1 MQFPF
6 TLRAMGLLAAGLVA
20 CGGAFAQQEVKLTI
34 GSHAGP
40 TLIPVAV
47 MRNYYQVEVNRL
59 LQAGGNRY
67 KVNWNEAYGGTLY
80 KFTETLA
87 AVRDGLAD
95 VGYVGTV
102 WEADRMPLSGITFFT
117 PFTSTS
123 MKTQARAVDNLVRN
137 NKAVAAEWDRNN
149 LVYLAPIVVE
159 NYDLWTSFPVSRLD
173 DLKGRKLM
181 APGTA
186 ARWLQGTG
194 AVAVD
199 GGLPSFYTNIQTGVA
214 DGAVSLNTAMMG
226 LKIFEVAK
234 HVTETGIGPMV
245 PGALAVNR
253 DRFRR
258 LPKEVQ
264 DALVKAAAGYS
275 DRVIQ
280 ETEQRIAD
288 ARKALQGRGVTVQV
302 LQDSERKRWI
312 AGLPDIGGEWVKAVE
327 AKGQPAREV
336 MQAYMAEIR
345 KSGDK
350 PGRDWDK

>member
-1 MQFPF
+1 MRSLFKP
-6 TLRAMGLLAAGLVA
+6 RAIGLLATGLLAAG
-20 CGGAFAQQEVKLTI
+20 GAFGQQDIKLTI

-40 TLIPVAV
+40 TLVPVAV
-47 MRNYYQVEVNRL
+47 MKNYYQAEVNRL
-59 LQAGGNRY
+59 LQAGGNKY
-67 KVNWNEAYGGTLY
+67 KVTWNEAYGGTLY
-80 KFTETLA
+80 KFTETLS
-87 AVRDGLAD
+87 AVKDGLAD

-102 WEADRMPLSGITFFT
+102 WEADKMPLSGITFFT
-117 PFTSTS
+117 PFASSS
-123 MKTQARAVDNLVRN
+123 MKVQASAVDNLVRN
-137 NKAVAAEWDRNN
+137 NKAVAAEWGRNN

-159 NYDLWTSFPVSRLD
+159 NYDLWTSFPVAKLD
-173 DLKGRKLM
+173 DLKGRKVM
-181 APGTA
+181 APGAA

-214 DGAVSLNTAMMG
+214 DGALSLHTAMMG
-226 LKIFEVAK
+226 LKVFEVAK

-253 DRFRR
+253 DRFRK

-280 ETEQRIAD
+280 ETEQKIAE
-288 ARKALQGRGVTVQV
+288 ARKALAEQGVKAQV
-302 LQDSERKRWI
+302 LPEAERKRWV

-327 AKGQPAREV
+327 AKGQPARQV

-345 KSGDK
+345 KAGEK

>member
-1 MQFPF
+1 MTTIISRRGAG
-6 TLRAMGLLAAGLVA
+6 TLVLALATA
-20 CGGAFAQQEVKLTI
+20 GGAWAQQEVKLTI

-40 TLIPVAV
+40 TLVPVAV
-47 MRNYYQVEVNRL
+47 MKNYFQPEVNRL
-59 LQAGGNRY
+59 LKEGGNKY

-80 KFTETLA
+80 KFTETLS
-87 AVRDGLAD
+87 AVKDGLAD

-102 WEADRMPLSGITFFT
+102 WEADKMPLSGVTYYT
-117 PFTSTS
+117 PFASGS
-123 MKTQARAVDNLVRN
+123 MKVQARAVEHLVRG
-137 NKAVAAEWDRNN
+137 NKAVAAEWERNN

-159 NYDLWTSFPVSRLD
+159 NYDLWTSFAVSKVD

-199 GGLPSFYTNIQTGVA
+199 GGLPSFYTNLQTGVA
-214 DGAVSLNTAMMG
+214 DGAVSLHTAMMG
-226 LKIFEVAK
+226 LKMYEVAK
-234 HVTETGIGPMV
+234 NVTETGIGPMV

-253 DRFRR
+253 DRFRK

-264 DALVKAAAGYS
+264 DALMKAAAGYS
-275 DRVIQ
+275 DRVISD
-280 ETEQRIAD
+280 TELKIAE
-288 ARKALQGRGVTVQV
+288 ARKSLAGDGVKVHALSGA
-302 LQDSERKRWI
+302 ERRRWI

-327 AKGQPAREV
+327 AKGQPARQV

-345 KSGDK
+345 KAGEK

>member
-1 MQFPF
+1 MQTSNPR
-6 TLRAMGLLAAGLVA
+6 RALGLLALGLLAAGTA
-20 CGGAFAQQEVKLTI
+20 AAQQEIKLTI
-34 GSHAGP
+34 GSHAGT
-40 TLIPVAV
+40 TLVPVAV
-47 MRNYYQVEVNRL
+47 MKNYFQPEVERL
-59 LQAGGNRY
+59 LKEGGNKY
-67 KVNWNEAYGGTLY
+67 KVTWNEAYGGTLY

-87 AVRDGLAD
+87 AVKDGLAD

-102 WEADRMPLSGITFFT
+102 WESDKMPLSGITFYT
-117 PFTSTS
+117 PFASGS
-123 MKTQARAVDNLVRN
+123 MKVQARAVDNLVRN
-137 NKAVAAEWDRNN
+137 NKAVAAEWERNK

-159 NYDLWTSFPVSRLD
+159 NYDLWTSFPVAKVD

-214 DGAVSLNTAMMG
+214 DGAVSLHTAMMG
-226 LKIFEVAK
+226 LKIHEVAK

-253 DRFRR
+253 DRFRK

-264 DALVKAAAGYS
+264 DALVKAGAGYS

-280 ETEQRIAD
+280 ETEQKIAET
-288 ARKALQGRGVTVQV
+288 RKALDASGVKRQT
-302 LQDSERKRWI
+302 LAEAERRRWI
-312 AGLPDIGGEWVKAVE
+312 GSLPDIGGEWVRAVE
-327 AKGQPAREV
+327 AKGQPARQV
-336 MQAYMAEIR
+336 MQAYMDEIR
-345 KSGDK
+345 KAGEK

>member
-1 MQFPF
+1 MQSTYPRRMFGV
-6 TLRAMGLLAAGLVA
+6 LLLGLFAAG
-20 CGGAFAQQEVKLTI
+20 GAAAQQEIKLTI

-47 MRNYYQVEVNRL
+47 MKNYFQPEVDRL
-59 LQAGGNRY
+59 LKEGGNKY
-67 KVNWNEAYGGTLY
+67 KVTWNEAYGGTLY
-80 KFTETLA
+80 KFTETLS
-87 AVRDGLAD
+87 AVKDGLAD

-102 WEADRMPLSGITFFT
+102 WESDKMPLSGVTFYT
-117 PFTSTS
+117 PFASGS
-123 MKTQARAVDNLVRN
+123 MKVQARAVDNLVRG

-159 NYDLWTSFPVSRLD
+159 NYDLWTSFPVAKVD

-199 GGLPSFYTNIQTGVA
+199 GGLPSFYTNIQSGVA
-214 DGAVSLNTAMMG
+214 DGAVSLHSAMMG
-226 LKIFEVAK
+226 LKIYEVAK

-253 DRFRR
+253 DRFRK

-264 DALVKAAAGYS
+264 DALTKAAAGYS
-275 DRVIQ
+275 DRVISD
-280 ETEQRIAD
+280 TERRIAET
-288 ARKALQGRGVTVQV
+288 RKALEGSGVK
-302 LQDSERKRWI
+302 LHALADAERKRWI
-312 AGLPDIGGEWVKAVE
+312 ASLPDIGGDWVKTVE
-327 AKGQPAREV
+327 AKGQPARLV
-336 MQAYMAEIR
+336 MQAYMAEVR
-345 KSGDK
+345 KAGDK

>member
-1 MQFPF
+1 MKI
-6 TLRAMGLLAAGLVA
+6 TITGLRPALLMLGLAASSLA
-20 CGGAFAQQEVKLTI
+20 IAQQEVKLTI

-40 TLIPVAV
+40 TLVPVAV
-47 MRNYYQVEVNRL
+47 MKEYFQPEVNRL
-59 LQAGGNRY
+59 LREGGNKYR
-67 KVNWNEAYGGTLY
+67 VTWNEAYGGTLF
-80 KFTETLA
+80 KFSETLS

-102 WEADRMPLSGITFFT
+102 WEADKMPLSGITFFT
-117 PFTSTS
+117 PFSTGN
-123 MKTQARAVDNLVRN
+123 MRAQARAVDNLVRN
-137 NKAVAAEWDRNN
+137 NRAVAAEWDRNN
-149 LVYLAPIVVE
+149 LVYLGPIVVE
-159 NYDLWTSFPVSRLD
+159 NYDLWTSSPVSRVE
-173 DLKGRKLM
+173 DLRGKKLM

-214 DGAVSLNTAMMG
+214 DGAVSLHTAMMG

-234 HVTETGIGPMV
+234 HFTETGIGPMV
-245 PGALAVNR
+245 PGGLAVNR

-264 DALVKAAAGYS
+264 DALVKAGSAFS

-280 ETEQRIAD
+280 DTEQKIAD
-288 ARKALQGRGVTVQV
+288 ARKALASSGVRVSV
-302 LQDSERKRWI
+302 LSDSERRRWI
-312 AGLPDIGGEWVKAVE
+312 AGLPDIGGDWIRTVE
-327 AKGQPAREV
+327 ARGQPGREV
-336 MQAYMAEIR
+336 MSAYMGELR
-345 KSGDK
+345 RGGDK

>member
-1 MQFPF
+1 MRSHLQ
-6 TLRAMGLLAAGLVA
+6 LRAISVLGMGVLAA
-20 CGGAFAQQEVKLTI
+20 CGAFAQQEIKLTI

-40 TLIPVAV
+40 TLVPVAV
-47 MRNYYQVEVNRL
+47 MKNYYQPEVNRL
-59 LQAGGNRY
+59 LQASGNKYR
-67 KVNWNEAYGGTLY
+67 VNWNEAYGGTLY
-80 KFTETLA
+80 KFSETLS
-87 AVRDGLAD
+87 AVKDGLAD

-102 WEADRMPLSGITFFT
+102 WEADKMPLSGVTFFT
-117 PFTSTS
+117 PFASSS
-123 MKTQARAVDNLVRN
+123 MKVQASAVDNLVRH

-159 NYDLWTSFPVSRLD
+159 NYDLWTSFPVARVD
-173 DLKGRKLM
+173 DLKGRKVM

-214 DGAVSLNTAMMG
+214 DGALSLHTAMMG
-226 LKIFEVAK
+226 LKVFEVAK

-253 DRFRR
+253 DRFRK
-258 LPKEVQ
+258 LPREVQ
-264 DALVKAAAGYS
+264 DALVKAAASYS
-275 DRVIQ
+275 ARVIR
-280 ETEQRIAD
+280 ETEQKIAE
-288 ARKALQGRGVTVQV
+288 ARKALDAHGVKVQV
-302 LQDSERKRWI
+302 LSDAERKRWV

-327 AKGQPAREV
+327 AKGQPGRQV

>member
-1 MQFPF
+1 MPSNFPGRVLGLF
-6 TLRAMGLLAAGLVA
+6 ALGLLAAGA
-20 CGGAFAQQEVKLTI
+20 ASAQQEIKLTI
-34 GSHAGP
+34 GSHAGT
-40 TLIPVAV
+40 TLVPVAV
-47 MRNYYQVEVNRL
+47 MKNYFQPEVDRL
-59 LQAGGNRY
+59 LKEGGNKY

-80 KFTETLA
+80 KFTETLS
-87 AVRDGLAD
+87 AVKDGLAD

-102 WEADRMPLSGITFFT
+102 WEADKMPLSGITFFT
-117 PFTSTS
+117 PFASSS
-123 MKTQARAVDNLVRN
+123 MKVQARAVDNLVRN

-159 NYDLWTSFPVSRLD
+159 HYDLWTSFPVAKVA

-214 DGAVSLNTAMMG
+214 DGAVSLHTAMMG
-226 LKIFEVAK
+226 LKIYEVAK

-253 DRFRR
+253 DRFRK

-264 DALVKAAAGYS
+264 DALTKAAAGYS
-275 DRVIQ
+275 DRVIKD
-280 ETEQRIAD
+280 TEQKIAET
-288 ARKALQGRGVTVQV
+288 RRALEGGGVKVTV
-302 LQDSERKRWI
+302 LPEAERKRWI
-312 AGLPDIGGEWVKAVE
+312 ASLPNIGGDWIKAVE
-327 AKGQPAREV
+327 AKGQPGRQV
-336 MQAYMAEIR
+336 MQAYMAEVR
-345 KSGDK
+345 KAGDK